1 MASDAANGGGLLPD
15 KIMLVDGPLSGQ
27 VIGRPDTGNA
37 YVKYLPPGQMLD
49 DADLPARFKVAS
61 YLVLRCER
69 AGQVFWIGSTVV
81 NPDAHPVA
89 AALSLPEAEQC
100 RGRPGEIPEGTVRDD

>member
-1 MASDAANGGGLLPD
+1 MVNAMFPD

-27 VIGRPDTGNA
+27 VTTRPDTGTA
-37 YVKYLPPGQMLD
+37 YVAYDPPGRMLA

-69 AGQVFWIGSTVV
+69 AGHVFWIGSTAV
-81 NPDAHPVA
+81 NPDPYQVA
-89 AALSLPEAEQC
+89 AALSLPEAKQC
-100 RGRPGEIPEGTVRDD
+100 REQPGLIAADD

>member
-1 MASDAANGGGLLPD
+1 MLPD

-27 VIGRPDTGNA
+27 VIDRPDTGTA
-37 YVKYLPPGQMLD
+37 YVNYTPPAQMLD
-49 DADLPARFKVAS
+49 GADLPARFKVAS

-69 AGQVFWIGSTVV
+69 AGHLFWIGSTTVS
-81 NPDAHPVA
+81 PDPFPLT

-100 RGRPGEIPEGTVRDD
+100 CEVDHGDTPRP

>member
-1 MASDAANGGGLLPD
+1 MVEILPD

-27 VIGRPDTGNA
+27 VTARPDTGTA
-37 YVKYLPPGQMLD
+37 RLFYTPPAQMLD
-49 DADLPARFKVAS
+49 GTDLPARFKVAS

-69 AGQVFWIGSTVV
+69 AGSVFWIGSTTVS
-81 NPDAHPVA
+81 PDAYAIV

-100 RGRPGEIPEGTVRDD
+100 REPGGEHGDAGQS

>member
-1 MASDAANGGGLLPD
+1 MANDAATDRGLLPD
-15 KIMLVDGPLSGQ
+15 KIMLVDGPLFGQ
-27 VIGRPDTGNA
+27 VTGRPDTGTA
-37 YVKYLPPGQMLD
+37 RIFYTPPAQILA

-69 AGQVFWIGSTVV
+69 AGHVFWIGSTVV
-81 NPDAHPVA
+81 NPDPYQLT

-100 RGRPGEIPEGTVRDD
+100 CERPGQIAEGTVHDD